1 MSTRNQTSTPI
12 IGAIIV
18 VLKPST
24 TNAQYIE
31 NAFGVHTSIVNPL
44 NTNFTGVVWSVAMNT
59 FFNNVTD
66 LDTKQKGMHSKPP
79 THTAAETKAAKTI
92 VKDNQTL
99 LIADVEKHAK
109 LNPATAQTVIESGGM
124 LLKGSPTHTK
134 LLGAKNTKV
143 PGRVKIIAAKPKHHE
158 WRQLNDDGIT
168 WTYLRAGKKA
178 TKTVSGLTIGK
189 AYTFSSAPILVTED
203 GVWTDYAPI
212 VVSTLR

>member
-1 MSTRNQTSTPI
+1 MPTRNQTSTPI

-44 NTNFTGVVWSVAMNT
+44 NTNFAGVVWSVPMAT

-66 LDTKQKGMHSKPP
+66 LDTKQKGMHLKPP

-99 LIADVEKHAK
+99 LIADIEKHAK
-109 LNPATAQTVIESGGM
+109 LNPPTAQNVTESGGM
-124 LLKGSPTHTK
+124 LLKGSNTHLK
-134 LLGAKNTKV
+134 AIGAKNTKV
-143 PGRVKIIAAKPKHHE
+143 PGRIKIIAPEPGYHE
-158 WRQLNDDGIT
+158 WRQLNDDGVT
-168 WTYLRAGKKA
+168 WTYLRAGKKEV
-178 TKTVSGLTIGK
+178 KTVSGLTLGK
-189 AYTFSSAPILVTED
+189 TYTFSSAPILATED
-203 GVWTDYAPI
+203 GVWTVCAPI
-212 VVSTLR
+212 IVATLT